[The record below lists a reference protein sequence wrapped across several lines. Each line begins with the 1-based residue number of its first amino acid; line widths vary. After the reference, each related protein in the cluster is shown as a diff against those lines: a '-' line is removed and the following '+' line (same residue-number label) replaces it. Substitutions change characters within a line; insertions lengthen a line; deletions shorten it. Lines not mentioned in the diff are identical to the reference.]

1 MLNLI
6 IIVYVLQKQEINWN
20 TKISL
25 QEKMH
30 NNFIEIQIKSSRNGA
45 QFVPIGM
52 L

>member
-1 MLNLI
+1 MYCKNKKLI
-6 IIVYVLQKQEINWN
+6 EN